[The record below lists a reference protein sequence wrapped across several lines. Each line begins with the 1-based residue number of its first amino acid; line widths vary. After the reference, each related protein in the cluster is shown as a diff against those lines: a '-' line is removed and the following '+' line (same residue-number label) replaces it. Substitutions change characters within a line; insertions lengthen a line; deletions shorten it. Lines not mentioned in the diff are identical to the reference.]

1 MPRLKKQLWQFI
13 TPTPANPYA
22 SGHLQAPEGGGAN
35 RRQLSADI
43 SSKLVKTS
51 L

>member
-22 SGHLQAPEGGGAN
+22 SGHLQGAGAN